1 MKVDIIDIGIGNI
14 SSIENWL
21 TKSNLSCNKVK
32 TSEDFESNLIILPG
46 VGSAKLYLEKLKAK
60 KFDFALKN
68 HIDKGGRIIGI
79 CLGFQILF
87 DYLEEDGG
95 VKGLSFFSGKV
106 LKLKSKTSHTGWQNF
121 IFKKNQ
127 LFPKWRSKMH
137 SKSKKEIIKGRVFY
151 NHNYGVVTD
160 DKSLN
165 FKIISKN
172 LNYTSFITSNQIIGF
187 QFHPEKSQITG
198 KDLIELIY

>member
-121 IFKKNQ
+121 IFKKINYFQ
-127 LFPKWRSKMH
+127 NGDLKCIQNPK
-137 SKSKKEIIKGRVFY
+137 KKLLKEE
-151 NHNYGVVTD
+151 
-160 DKSLN
+160 
-165 FKIISKN
+165 
-172 LNYTSFITSNQIIGF
+172 SFIII
-187 QFHPEKSQITG
+187 IM
-198 KDLIELIY
+198 EL